1 MSMLSTS
8 RFSRGRPGRS
18 GWRGA
23 IAPARIG
30 APAVFKGLPLDT
42 RDLLARAFLF
52 VAVSAAILG
61 VYLVILVPLN
71 LLFQH
76 DVYAL
81 SWPGTLPAFLAATAL
96 LNPVRRRVHDV
107 ATPWLCR
114 KRYNYLRAMKIF
126 TRYAKDI
133 TDLRLLGL
141 TVEQAITL
149 ATDVEDVRLLVPS
162 DNGTRFDPVSER
174 ICATSPPFQLRS
186 SSPIVTWLRF
196 HDDALRRDDLEA
208 DPGYLPLTPQELA
221 ELEDSRIQLLIP
233 LKHRGELAGILVL
246 AGKRSG
252 ERYSERDLSLL
263 RSAASQTA
271 LWISNAR
278 GLAGVEAQRWR
289 LEQLLAGAVRA
300 QEEERKRLAMELHDS
315 PVQRLTSAV
324 YHLEACLGLFRR
336 GEGHVTGGQL
346 VEVREALDKTL
357 EELRHTAAALH
368 PPELEKVGLLK
379 ALERYADVFERNTG
393 ISTTF
398 RAQDPVPRLS
408 SQVELA
414 VYRVVQEAF
423 TNCRKH
429 SRATDV
435 QLQIG
440 LHNGAFWAIVR
451 DNGVGFDADAGP
463 QTDDGHLGLAG
474 MEERA
479 HMLGGTLGIQSTPYV
494 GTQITLLIP
503 RIETPDVVDEGEEVF
518 VGARAMPYRGEPS

>member
-1 MSMLSTS
+1 MSMLPTS
-8 RFSRGRPGRS
+8 RFSRGRPERS
-18 GWRGA
+18 GWRGI
-23 IAPARIG
+23 IAPAFSG
-30 APAVFKGLPLDT
+30 APALLKGLPLDA
-42 RDLLARAFLF
+42 RDLFARAFLF
-52 VAVSAAILG
+52 VAVSAVILG
-61 VYLVILVPLN
+61 VYLAILAPLN

-81 SWPGTLPAFLAATAL
+81 SWPGSLMAFVVATAL
-96 LNPVRRRVHDV
+96 LNPIRRRVQDM

-114 KRYNYLRAMKIF
+114 KRYNYLRAMNIF
-126 TRYAKDI
+126 TRYARDI

-149 ATDVEDVRLLVPS
+149 ATDAEDVRLLVPS
-162 DNGTRFDPVSER
+162 DNGTRFAPVSER
-174 ICATSPPFQLRS
+174 ICTTSPPFQLRT

-208 DPGYLPLTPQELA
+208 EPGYLPLMPEELA

-233 LKHRGELAGILVL
+233 LKHRGELAAILVL
-246 AGKRSG
+246 AAKRSG
-252 ERYSERDLSLL
+252 EWYSDRDLSLL

-278 GLAGVEAQRWR
+278 RLAGVEAQRVR
-289 LEQLLAGAVRA
+289 LEQLLTRAISA

-315 PVQRLTSAV
+315 PVQWLTSAV
-324 YHLEACLGLFRR
+324 YHLEACLAPFSR
-336 GEGHVTGGQL
+336 GERHVTGGQL
-346 VEVREALDKTL
+346 VEVREALDRTL

-379 ALERYADVFERNTG
+379 ALERYADVFKRDTG

-398 RAQDPVPRLS
+398 RAHDPVPRLAS
-408 SQVELA
+408 HVELA

-423 TNCRKH
+423 ANIRKH

-440 LHNGAFWAIVR
+440 LHNGSYWAMVR
-451 DNGVGFDADAGP
+451 DNGVGFDSDAGP
-463 QTDDGHLGLAG
+463 EPDDGHLGLAG

-503 RIETPDVVDEGEEVF
+503 RIETPDVVDEEEEVF
-518 VGARAMPYRGEPS
+518 VGATVP